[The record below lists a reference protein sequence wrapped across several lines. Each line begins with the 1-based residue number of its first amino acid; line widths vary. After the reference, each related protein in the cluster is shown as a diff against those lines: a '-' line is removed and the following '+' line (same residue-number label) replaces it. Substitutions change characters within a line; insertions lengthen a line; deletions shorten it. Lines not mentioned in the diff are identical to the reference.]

1 MDVLFEV
8 SQICYRTVFSQSTSK
23 SLFLSVIFSFFFL
36 SEPAT
41 VGTCNKAA
49 LSRIRSSLSAIV
61 RTLSSL
67 VGAGG
72 DEMNNGTSE
81 SSVSGEH

>member
-1 MDVLFEV
+1 MFYLKFPKYVIEQYFHRVLLKACF
-8 SQICYRTVFSQSTSK
+8 CYN
-23 SLFLSVIFSFFFL
+23 FLFFL

-81 SSVSGEH
+81 SSVSDEH